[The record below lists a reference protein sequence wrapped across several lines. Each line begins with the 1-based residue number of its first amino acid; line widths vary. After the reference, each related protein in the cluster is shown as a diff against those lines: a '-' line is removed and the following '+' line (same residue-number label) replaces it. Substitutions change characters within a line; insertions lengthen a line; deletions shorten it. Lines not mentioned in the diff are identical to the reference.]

1 MLKILVPIKKV
12 VDYNVQ
18 VRPTA
23 DNKEVDIQNVKMGI
37 NPFDEIALEEAVR
50 IKEAKKEV
58 IIVTVTVGNKSV
70 EDVLRSSLA
79 FGADHS
85 ILILTEL
92 DLNPLQVA
100 KILHQVVIDESPDL
114 VLMGKQAIDD
124 DCNQTGQMLA
134 GLAGWPQATFI
145 SKLEF
150 NEDNVSFSREVDDG
164 IENTEA
170 RLPCVVTVDLRLNEP
185 RYISLPNIIK
195 AKKKQIKTIDLTD
208 LKINVARKTFISEV
222 TEPKPREKGELV
234 KTVDQLISHLKE
246 SGVKNQ

>member
-18 VRPTA
+18 VRPTT
-23 DNKEVDIQNVKMGI
+23 DNREVDVQNVKMGI

-79 FGADHS
+79 FGADRS

-134 GLAGWPQATFI
+134 GLAGWPQVTFI

-150 NEDNVSFSREVDDG
+150 NEDYVSFSREVDEG
-164 IENTEA
+164 IELIEA
-170 RLPCVVTVDLRLNEP
+170 QLPCIVTVDLRLNEP

-195 AKKKQIKTIDLTD
+195 AKKKQIKTIDLKD
-208 LKINVARKTFISEV
+208 LKINVDRKTFISEV

>member
-1 MLKILVPIKKV
+1 MNSNL
-12 VDYNVQ
+12 D
-18 VRPTA
+18 
-23 DNKEVDIQNVKMGI
+23 
-37 NPFDEIALEEAVR
+37 

-58 IIVTVTVGNKSV
+58 KIVTVTVGNKSV

-79 FGADHS
+79 FGADYS

-100 KILHQVVIDESPDL
+100 KTLHQVVIDESPDL
-114 VLMGKQAIDD
+114 VIMGKQAIDD

>member
-50 IKEAKKEV
+50 IKEVKKEV

-100 KILHQVVIDESPDL
+100 KTLHQVVIDESPDL

-145 SKLEF
+145 SKLEL
-150 NEDNVSFSREVDDG
+150 NGDNVSFAREVDDG

>member
-70 EDVLRSSLA
+70 KDVLRSSLA

-100 KILHQVVIDESPDL
+100 KTLHQVVIDESPDL

-145 SKLEF
+145 SKLEL
-150 NEDNVSFSREVDDG
+150 NGDNVSFAREVDDG

-208 LKINVARKTFISEV
+208 LKINVARRTFISEV

>member
-18 VRPTA
+18 VRPTT

-58 IIVTVTVGNKSV
+58 KIVTVTVGNKSV

-79 FGADHS
+79 FGADYS

-100 KILHQVVIDESPDL
+100 KTLHQVVIDESPDL
-114 VLMGKQAIDD
+114 VIMGKQAIDD

-234 KTVDQLISHLKE
+234 ETVDQLISRLKE
-246 SGVKNQ
+246 SGVKNP

>member
-100 KILHQVVIDESPDL
+100 KTLHQVVIDESPDL

-145 SKLEF
+145 SKLEL
-150 NEDNVSFSREVDDG
+150 NGDNVSFAREVDDG

>member
-1 MLKILVPIKKV
+1 
-12 VDYNVQ
+12 
-18 VRPTA
+18 
-23 DNKEVDIQNVKMGI
+23 
-37 NPFDEIALEEAVR
+37 
-50 IKEAKKEV
+50 
-58 IIVTVTVGNKSV
+58 
-70 EDVLRSSLA
+70 
-79 FGADHS
+79 
-85 ILILTEL
+85 
-92 DLNPLQVA
+92 
-100 KILHQVVIDESPDL
+100 
-114 VLMGKQAIDD
+114 MGKQAIDD

-145 SKLEF
+145 SKLEL
-150 NEDNVSFSREVDDG
+150 NGDNVSFAREVDDG

>member
-50 IKEAKKEV
+50 IKETKKEV

-79 FGADHS
+79 FGADRS

-134 GLAGWPQATFI
+134 GLAGWPQVTFI

-150 NEDNVSFSREVDDG
+150 NEDYVSFSREVDEG
-164 IENTEA
+164 IELIEA
-170 RLPCVVTVDLRLNEP
+170 QLPCIVTVDLRLNEP

-195 AKKKQIKTIDLTD
+195 AKKKQIKTIDLKD

-234 KTVDQLISHLKE
+234 ETVDQLISRLKE

>member
-58 IIVTVTVGNKSV
+58 KIVTVTVGNKSV

-79 FGADHS
+79 FGADYS

-100 KILHQVVIDESPDL
+100 KTLHQVVIDESPDL
-114 VLMGKQAIDD
+114 VIMGKQAIDD

-195 AKKKQIKTIDLTD
+195 AKKKQIKKIDLTD
-208 LKINVARKTFISEV
+208 LNINVARKTFISEV

-234 KTVDQLISHLKE
+234 KTVDQLISRLKE

>member
-100 KILHQVVIDESPDL
+100 KTLHQVVIDESPDL

>member
-1 MLKILVPIKKV
+1 
-12 VDYNVQ
+12 
-18 VRPTA
+18 
-23 DNKEVDIQNVKMGI
+23 
-37 NPFDEIALEEAVR
+37 
-50 IKEAKKEV
+50 
-58 IIVTVTVGNKSV
+58 
-70 EDVLRSSLA
+70 
-79 FGADHS
+79 
-85 ILILTEL
+85 
-92 DLNPLQVA
+92 VA
-100 KILHQVVIDESPDL
+100 KTLHQVVIDESPDL

-150 NEDNVSFSREVDDG
+150 NGDNVSFAREVDDG

-222 TEPKPREKGELV
+222 TEPEPREKGELV
-234 KTVDQLISHLKE
+234 KTVDQLISHLKK